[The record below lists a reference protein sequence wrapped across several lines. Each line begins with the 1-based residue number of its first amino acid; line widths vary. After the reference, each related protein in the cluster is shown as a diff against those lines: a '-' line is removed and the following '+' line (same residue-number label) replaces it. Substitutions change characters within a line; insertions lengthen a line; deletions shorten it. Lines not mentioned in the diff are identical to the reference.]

1 MPDATQPVPTTPPA
15 GPVDLADTAL
25 DRLRKMVDGLL
36 TLRVTTVIGTVAAV
50 KITDIDTPSQI
61 TLSGPAEE
69 VASSSINM
77 LLGDCSTV
85 MTKGFVENPA
95 YAQLHKEAQDQA
107 RAVRKETME
116 MLHAAVGM
124 LAGRTGL

>member
-1 MPDATQPVPTTPPA
+1 MPDATEAASPTPPTTPPT
-15 GPVDLADTAL
+15 LADNAL

-61 TLSGPAEE
+61 TLSGPADE

-95 YAQLHKEAQDQA
+95 YAQLHKDSLDQA

-116 MLHAAVGM
+116 MLHAAIGM

>member
-1 MPDATQPVPTTPPA
+1 MPDGIEAVPTTPPA
-15 GPVDLADTAL
+15 APLNLADNAL

-61 TLSGPAEE
+61 TLSGPADE